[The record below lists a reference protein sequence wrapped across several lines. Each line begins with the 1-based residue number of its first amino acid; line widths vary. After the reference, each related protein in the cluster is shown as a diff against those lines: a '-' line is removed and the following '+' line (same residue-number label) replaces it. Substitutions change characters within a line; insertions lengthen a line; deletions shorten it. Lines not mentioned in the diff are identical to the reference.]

1 MQSSSEARPFW
12 WTMLSVWVAIISGG
26 VAFVRQQQ
34 IPFGISVAA
43 ALIAAALEASFYA
56 ASGFAVARRWVGEL
70 PHRSLW
76 IAAST
81 LPPFL
86 IYSCGVGFRWQA
98 FLVLV
103 ALAAVIAWWF
113 IVLPP
118 SNWTD
123 GGFLALI
130 ACGLLFELSGYFY
143 PALSKKLKTDYI
155 GHIMWLRL
163 SFWALLVVRD
173 RGDMGFGFLP
183 TRKDWVVGARYFAYC
198 VPVAALVLCL
208 VQPMR
213 LKDHLSWG
221 TTPLVAVGTF
231 IGFLWVVALSEEL
244 FARGVLQGDLSAGL
258 KNSWVGLL
266 ITSVVFGLV
275 HLNLERKFPNWR
287 AVALAGTL
295 GLFCGRAAQVAGGI
309 RASMVTHALVVTVY
323 RVFLSKS

>member
-1 MQSSSEARPFW
+1 MQSSSDARPLW
-12 WTMLSVWVAIISGG
+12 WTLSAVWVAILVCG

-34 IPFGISVAA
+34 IPFGIALAA
-43 ALIAAALEASFYA
+43 ALIAGVLEASFYA
-56 ASGFAVARRWVGEL
+56 ASGFAVARQWVREL

-86 IYSCGVGFRWQA
+86 IYSLGMGFRWQA

-103 ALAAVIAWWF
+103 ALAAAMAWWF
-113 IVLPP
+113 EVLPA

-123 GGFLALI
+123 GGFLAII
-130 ACGLLFELSGYFY
+130 ACGLLFELSGYIY
-143 PALSKKLKTDYI
+143 PALSKQLKTDYI

-173 RGDMGFGFLP
+173 RGDMGFGFIP
-183 TRKDWVVGARYFAYC
+183 TRKDWVVGGRYFVYC
-198 VPVAALVLCL
+198 VPVAAVVLWL

-213 LKDHLSWG
+213 IKDHLSWSL
-221 TTPLVAVGTF
+221 TPLVAVGTF
-231 IGFLWVVALSEEL
+231 VGFLWVVALSEEL
-244 FARGVLQGDLSAGL
+244 FARGVLQGDLSSGL
-258 KNSWVGLL
+258 KNAWLGLV
-266 ITSVVFGLV
+266 ITSILFGLV

-287 AVALAGTL
+287 AVLLAGLL
-295 GLFCGRAAQVAGGI
+295 GLFCGRAAQVAGSI

-323 RVFLSKS
+323 RVFLSK